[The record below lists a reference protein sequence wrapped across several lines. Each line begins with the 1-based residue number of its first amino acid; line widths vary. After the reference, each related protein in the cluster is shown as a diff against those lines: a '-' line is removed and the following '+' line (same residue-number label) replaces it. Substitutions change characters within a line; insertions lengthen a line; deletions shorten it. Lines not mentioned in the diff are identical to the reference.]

1 MLFPMIELIVYD
13 FDGVMTNNKVLVNEM
28 GIESVFVNR
37 SDGYA
42 VSQIKK
48 MGITQII
55 LSTEKNN
62 VVVKRGEKL
71 DIEVLYGI
79 DDKKRALIRYCKDNN
94 IELEKVMFIGND
106 LNDYECMK
114 IVGVKGCPADAENE
128 IIEISDWISKRNG
141 GDGVIR
147 ELYREL
153 NCCRRENNGE

>member
-1 MLFPMIELIVYD
+1 MVFSLIKLIVYD
-13 FDGVMTNNKVLVNEM
+13 FDGVMTNNKVLVDEM

-48 MGITQII
+48 MGISQII

-62 VVVKRGEKL
+62 VVAKRAEKL

-79 DDKKRALIRYCKDNN
+79 DDKKSTLIKYCKDNE
-94 IELEKVMFIGND
+94 IELETVMFIGND

-128 IIEISDWISKRNG
+128 IIEISDWISKRKG

-153 NCCRRENNGE
+153 NYCGRVNNE